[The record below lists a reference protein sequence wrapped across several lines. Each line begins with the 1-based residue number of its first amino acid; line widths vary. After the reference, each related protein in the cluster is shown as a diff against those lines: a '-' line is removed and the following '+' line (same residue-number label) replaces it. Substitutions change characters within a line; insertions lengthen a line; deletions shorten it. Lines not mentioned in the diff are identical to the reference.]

1 MKRFKTQRTI
11 TIVIMS
17 LCACILAR
25 VDYRNALYGDEQ
37 RPDNAPQQTVET
49 SPNDFLFEI
58 DPNASNEDV
67 VNAAQKIMMNFLI
80 FSISHAQAVETP
92 VELDSNKRLEIQ
104 RRIQE
109 QEKKD
114 LERSDPLFEKF
125 DSLVV
130 PRLLKIVEED
140 DSSDNNVLSNN
151 ALTFCL
157 QTWRYLNKDDEIE
170 KVRERAL
177 ERYENAKE
185 SGDDAKTSNALKRLV
200 IVDKYYLFPGRSP
213 LLGLAKSPSPLAP
226 NRDALVEI
234 GNKLIEEVKRDPFLV
249 EQCGQCYAVMLF
261 TDEDLAMEYREK
273 FRDAISLEEATEALR
288 ASKAALTSQEITA
301 DDISRNEIII
311 YRSDTLSE
319 SLLQIPKNETV
330 VFYRNRQLQVYNS
343 LYTADS
349 APVRKAAREEYKRNA
364 VVAIAKLAVRI
375 AYLESTGE
383 RSRSIGDTN
392 AFSRLIATPET
403 IAVLNDAVEEEAAKP
418 LDQANARFLSLTRS
432 ELLSLELKAAAS
444 SGDKDAAFKTLE
456 RFANYAESDLGA
468 ARKLSSTVAGLLHA
482 NVDFAPE
489 LLDRLIDKAKT
500 SNGKLN
506 SIYLSLVRMKTTD
519 NGTAPRLQTPFRF

>member
-17 LCACILAR
+17 LCAFILTR
-25 VDYRNALYGDEQ
+25 VDYRNALYGDER
-37 RPDNAPQQTVET
+37 RPDAAPRQTVET
-49 SPNDFLFEI
+49 SPDDFLFEI
-58 DPNASNEDV
+58 DPNASNEEV
-67 VNAAQKIMMNFLI
+67 VNAAQRLMENFII
-80 FSISHAQAVETP
+80 FSFSRAQTVEIP
-92 VELDSNKRLEIQ
+92 VELDSIKRLEIQ

-157 QTWRYLNKDDEIE
+157 QTWRYLNKDDEIQ
-170 KVRERAL
+170 KVHERAL

-185 SGDDAKTSNALKRLV
+185 SDDEVKKTNALMRLV
-200 IVDKYYLFPGRSP
+200 IVDKYYFFPGRSP
-213 LLGLAKSPSPLAP
+213 FLGLAKTPSPLAP

-234 GNKLIEEVKRDPFLV
+234 GNKLIEEVKRDPLLV
-249 EQCGQCYAVMLF
+249 EQCGQCYAAMLF
-261 TDEDLAMEYREK
+261 TDEDLAMEYRKK

-288 ASKAALTSQEITA
+288 AIKDSFTSQEITL
-301 DDISRNEIII
+301 DDISSDEIII
-311 YRSDTLSE
+311 YRADKLSE
-319 SLLQIPKNETV
+319 ALLQIPQNETEA
-330 VFYRNRQLQVYNS
+330 FYRNQQLQIYNS
-343 LYTADS
+343 LYAADS
-349 APVRKAAREEYKRNA
+349 APVRKAAREDYKRKA
-364 VVAIAKLAVRI
+364 IVAIAKLAVRI
-375 AYLESTGE
+375 AYLESTGS

-403 IAVLNDAVEEEAAKP
+403 IAALNEAVEEEAAKP
-418 LDQANARFLSLTRS
+418 LDQANVLFLSLTRS
-432 ELLSLELKAAAS
+432 ELLSLKLKAAAN
-444 SGDKDAAFKTLE
+444 SGDKDAAFQTLE

-468 ARKLSSTVAGLLHA
+468 ARKLASTVASLLHA
-482 NVDFAPE
+482 NVEFAPE
-489 LLDRLIDKAKT
+489 LRDRLIKKAET
-500 SNGKLN
+500 SSGKLN
-506 SIYLSLVRMKTTD
+506 SIYLSLVQTKTSE
-519 NGTAPRLQTPFRF
+519 NKPNF